1 LPVRLNDEE
10 RAMIA
15 GEMGE
20 PRRWAVEHQGTY
32 SDHTL
37 DREEAKAAANKRA
50 RALQD
55 AGRPCQVRV
64 TGEHGFFAD
73 A

>member
-1 LPVRLNDEE
+1 MAIRGAADRETLTVARHE
-10 RAMIA
+10 
-15 GEMGE
+15 G
-20 PRRWAVEHQGTY
+20 RWAVEYQGEF
-32 SDHTL
+32 SDHTPHK
-37 DREEAKAAANKRA
+37 EEARAAANKRA

-55 AGRPCQVRV
+55 QGRPCQVRV

>member
-1 LPVRLNDEE
+1 MAVRGANDRETLTVARHE
-10 RAMIA
+10 
-15 GEMGE
+15 G
-20 PRRWAVEHQGTY
+20 RWAVEHRGTF

-55 AGRPCQVRV
+55 AGHSCQVRV

>member
-1 LPVRLNDEE
+1 MAIRSANDRETVTVARHE
-10 RAMIA
+10 
-15 GEMGE
+15 G
-20 PRRWAVEHQGTY
+20 RWAVEHQGTY

>member
-1 LPVRLNDEE
+1 MAVRG
-10 RAMIA
+10 A
-15 GEMGE
+15 GDRETLTVARHEG
-20 PRRWAVEHQGTY
+20 RWAVEHMGIF
-32 SDHTL
+32 SDHTS

-55 AGRPCQVRV
+55 SGRPCQVRV